1 MRWRLCWTVS
11 LVWAGSVVAAPDDL
25 PREVVLLAHFKQHM
39 RQILSQ
45 VPNYTCLETIQRS
58 ALGRHKTVFRPL
70 DVVLLEVSNIGEK
83 ELLAWPGA
91 RRFDETDLTSFTTGG
106 LMGSGV
112 FALLARN
119 VFVHQIGTIR
129 YFGDEEIAGR
139 PLARFDFAI
148 PAAWSGY
155 QIRANGASAV
165 VRLTGSFWIDA
176 ASLELVRME
185 VRADEIPPAL
195 GIERTVTVID
205 YARMHIGDSEVLL
218 PQDAKMLMDLLGGE
232 VRRNEIGFSHCHEY
246 LSESS
251 IRFDMPD
258 TPVAVSAPRVR
269 QMDLPAGLTVSVA
282 LDTAIDSNTAH
293 VGDLLR
299 GHVVNDVRRKDKTI
313 IIPKGAIV
321 TGRIRGVER
330 LRSPGPAIDVTVE
343 LAELESE
350 NWRAQFYGELLPKV
364 SKGAEDSSLNIPSIN
379 GQAIAATPSA
389 DPVVQAVHSVDI
401 PGTGVLH
408 MAGAQFRIAAGFR
421 MNWRTLEPN
430 QGLPTQPARADE
442 SASVTIGVIKQV
454 DCLGKRFRLVL
465 QDDNHKTIKLLIM
478 DLAQVAVVG
487 NTKLELSCGSQS
499 PRRVRVEYIPKA
511 NHKQSTKGEVATIE
525 FQ

>member
-1 MRWRLCWTVS
+1 MS
-11 LVWAGSVVAAPDDL
+11 LVWTGSVVAAPDDL

-70 DVVLLEVSNIGEK
+70 DVVLLEVSNIGEN

-91 RRFDETDLTSFTTGG
+91 RRFEEADLTSFTTGG

-119 VFVHQIGTIR
+119 VFVHQISTIW

-330 LRSPGPAIDVTVE
+330 VRSPGPAIDVTVE

-379 GQAIAATPSA
+379 GRAIAATPSA

-408 MAGAQFRIAAGFR
+408 MAGAPFRIAAGFR